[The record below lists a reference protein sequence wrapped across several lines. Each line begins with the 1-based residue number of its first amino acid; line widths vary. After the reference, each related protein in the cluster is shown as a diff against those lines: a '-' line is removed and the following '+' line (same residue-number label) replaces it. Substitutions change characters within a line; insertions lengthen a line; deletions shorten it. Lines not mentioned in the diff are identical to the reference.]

1 MKNYAKTPEIDEI
14 LWSFNALRMQKV
26 VQTQGDFAKLLGI
39 YQNTLSAILNQRA
52 GYKPQKALD
61 RVRDIMREKG
71 LQYISVN
78 GSTMTGNN
86 NIGGTQV
93 VTDSTAALINEMTAQ
108 REMYAE
114 HISRLLSIIERQQTH
129 MQ

>member
-1 MKNYAKTPEIDEI
+1 
-14 LWSFNALRMQKV
+14 MQKV

-39 YQNTLSAILNQRA
+39 DQNTLSAILNQRA

-114 HISRLLSIIERQQTH
+114 HISRLLSIIERQQTR